1 MQEKVSQLWTLINR
15 SQVAK
20 GQLAFL
26 FIISL
31 VEVAAGLAVPL
42 LTMKLINQIS
52 DAGFTVMSLLPVI
65 AILIVQAL
73 LSAIA
78 FYMMRRLGEKVVA
91 NLRTEVWE
99 HMLHLRLSYYDA
111 HESGET
117 MSRITQDTN
126 VVKEFV
132 TEQLVS
138 FVSGLFAILGAVV
151 VLLWIDWKMTLLL
164 LIAVPL
170 TIFITYPLGEKMYAI
185 SKANQDELAGFGGRL
200 GRILS
205 NIRLVK
211 VSQTEQQELTGG
223 KEQIQQ
229 LYKYGLK
236 EAKIVAILS
245 PLMTLLMMV
254 VLIVIFGYG
263 GSQVATGAITS
274 GELVAIMI
282 YLVQIIMPFT
292 QMATFFT
299 DLQKTLGATERIVEA
314 LDEKREVQ
322 DGKTVPASP
331 QPIHFENVSFKYNE
345 KYVLNGMKFTL
356 APNQTTAFVSRSGG
370 GKTTMFSLMERFYDV
385 TSGQILYG
393 DDNIKAFDLKE
404 WRGLFGYVTQNAPLL
419 NGTIRDNVMYG
430 TAGAT
435 EEEVLAALKA
445 AYAYE
450 FVMQL
455 EKRLDTEVGEGG
467 IKLSGGQKQR
477 IAIARAILRNPRI
490 LLLDEA
496 TSNLDN
502 ESEREVQLAL
512 QALTKNRMTIIIA
525 HRLSTITSADQILVF
540 EDGRLSGQGTHEALQ
555 KTHPFY
561 QQLWRNGRLTEDYK
575 VKKRGFNSNSKFN

>member
-1 MQEKVSQLWTLINR
+1 MSQLWTLMNR
-15 SQVAK
+15 SQIAK

-26 FIISL
+26 FFISL
-31 VEVAAGLAVPL
+31 LEVAAGLVVPL
-42 LTMKLINQIS
+42 MTMKLINQIS
-52 DAGFTVMSLLPVI
+52 DTGFAVTSLLPVI
-65 AILIVQAL
+65 GILIVQAI

-132 TEQLVS
+132 TEQFVS

-170 TIFITYPLGEKMYAI
+170 TIFVTYPLGEKMYAI

-211 VSQTEQQELTGG
+211 ASQTEQQELAGG

-229 LYKYGLK
+229 LYKFGLK

-254 VLIVIFGYG
+254 VLIAIFGYG
-263 GSQVATGAITS
+263 GSQVASGAITS

-282 YLVQIIMPFT
+282 YLVQIIVPFT

-314 LDEKREVQ
+314 LNEKREVQ
-322 DGKTVPASP
+322 DGIPVSDTPL
-331 QPIHFENVSFKYNE
+331 PIHFQNVSFKYNE
-345 KYVLNGMKFTL
+345 KYVLNDMTFTL
-356 APNQTTAFVSRSGG
+356 EPNETTAFVSRSGG
-370 GKTTMFSLMERFYDV
+370 GKTTMFSLIERFYDV
-385 TSGQILYG
+385 TSGAILYG
-393 DDNIKAFDLKE
+393 NENIEQFNLTE
-404 WRGLFGYVTQNAPLL
+404 WRGLFGYVSQNAPLL
-419 NGTIRDNVMYG
+419 NGTILDNVIYG
-430 TAGAT
+430 TNGAS
-435 EEEVLAALKA
+435 EQEVLAALKA
-445 AYAYE
+445 AYAYD

-455 EKRLDTEVGEGG
+455 DKRLDTEVGEGG

-477 IAIARAILRNPRI
+477 IAIARAILQNPRI

-540 EDGRLSGQGTHEALQ
+540 EEGHLSGQGTHEALQ
-555 KTHPFY
+555 KTHPYY
-561 QQLWRNGRLTEDYK
+561 QQLWLNGRLTEDYRK
-575 VKKRGFNSNSKFN
+575 L

>member
-1 MQEKVSQLWTLINR
+1 MKGKVSQLWTLMNR
-15 SQVAK
+15 SQIAK

-26 FIISL
+26 FFISL
-31 VEVAAGLAVPL
+31 LEVAAGLVVPL
-42 LTMKLINQIS
+42 MTMKLINQIS
-52 DAGFTVMSLLPVI
+52 DTGFAVTSLLPVI
-65 AILIVQAL
+65 GILIVQAI

-132 TEQLVS
+132 TEQFVS

-170 TIFITYPLGEKMYAI
+170 TIFVTYPLGEKMYAI

-211 VSQTEQQELTGG
+211 ASQTEQQELAGG

-229 LYKYGLK
+229 LYKFGLK

-263 GSQVATGAITS
+263 GSQVASDAITS

-282 YLVQIIMPFT
+282 YLVQIIVPFT

-314 LDEKREVQ
+314 LDEMREAQ
-322 DGKTVPASP
+322 DGKPVPTTP
-331 QPIHFENVSFKYNE
+331 KPIHFQNVSFKYNE
-345 KYVLNGMKFTL
+345 KYVLNGMTFTL
-356 APNQTTAFVSRSGG
+356 KPNETTAFVSRSGG
-370 GKTTMFSLMERFYDV
+370 GKTTMFSLIERFYDV
-385 TSGQILYG
+385 TSGAILYG
-393 DDNIKAFDLKE
+393 DDNIEQFNLTQ
-404 WRGLFGYVTQNAPLL
+404 WRGLFGYVSQNAPLL

-430 TAGAT
+430 TNGAS
-435 EEEVLAALKA
+435 EQEVLAALKV
-445 AYAYE
+445 AYAYD
-450 FVMQL
+450 FVIQL
-455 EKRLDTEVGEGG
+455 DKHLDTEVGEGG

-540 EDGRLSGQGTHEALQ
+540 EEGHLSGQGTHEALQ
-555 KTHPFY
+555 KTHPYY
-561 QQLWRNGRLTEDYK
+561 QQLWLNGRLTEDYRK
-575 VKKRGFNSNSKFN
+575 L

>member
-1 MQEKVSQLWTLINR
+1 MKR
-15 SQVAK
+15 SQMAK
-20 GQLAFL
+20 GQLVLL
-26 FIISL
+26 FFISI

-42 LTMKLINQIS
+42 LTMKLIDQI
-52 DAGFTVMSLLPVI
+52 ATTGLAFMSLLPVI
-65 AILIVQAL
+65 GVLIVQAV
-73 LSAIA
+73 LSAVT
-78 FYMMRRLGEKVVA
+78 FYMMRRIGEKVVA

-99 HMLHLRLSYYDA
+99 HMLHLELTYYDA

-138 FVSGLFAILGAVV
+138 FVSGLFTILGAVV

-170 TIFITYPLGEKMYAI
+170 TIFVTHPLGEKMYEY
-185 SKANQDELAGFGGRL
+185 SKANQDELAQFGGRL

-211 VSQTEQQELTGG
+211 ASQTEQQELAGG
-223 KEQIQQ
+223 NEQIQQ
-229 LYKYGLK
+229 LYNFGLK
-236 EAKIVAILS
+236 EAKIVAILT
-245 PLMTLLMMV
+245 PLMTLMMMV
-254 VLIVIFGYG
+254 VLIAIFGYG
-263 GSQVATGAITS
+263 GSQVATGAISS

-322 DGKTVPASP
+322 DGKAVPTTS
-331 QPIHFENVSFKYNE
+331 QPIHFQNVSFTYNE
-345 KYVLNGMKFTL
+345 KYVLNGMTFTIK
-356 APNQTTAFVSRSGG
+356 PNETTAFVSRSGG
-370 GKTTMFSLMERFYDV
+370 GKTTMFSLIERFYNV
-385 TSGQILYG
+385 TSGAILYG
-393 DDNIKAFDLKE
+393 TENIEQFNLTE
-404 WRGLFGYVTQNAPLL
+404 WRNLFGYVSQNAPLL

-430 TAGAT
+430 TNGAS
-435 EEEVLAALKA
+435 EQEVLAALKA
-445 AYAYE
+445 AYAYD

-455 EKRLDTEVGEGG
+455 DNQLDTEVGEGG

-477 IAIARAILRNPRI
+477 IAIARAILRNPKI

-512 QALTKNRMTIIIA
+512 QTLKQNRMTIIIA
-525 HRLSTITSADQILVF
+525 HRLSTITNADQILVF
-540 EDGRLSGQGTHEALQ
+540 EEGRLSGQGTHETLQ
-555 KTHPFY
+555 KTHPYY
-561 QQLWRNGRLTEDYK
+561 QQLWRNGHLTKD
-575 VKKRGFNSNSKFN
+575 

>member
-1 MQEKVSQLWTLINR
+1 MQGKISQLWILMKR
-15 SQVAK
+15 SQMANS
-20 GQLAFL
+20 QLVLL
-26 FIISL
+26 FFISI

-52 DAGFTVMSLLPVI
+52 DTGFALTSLLPVI
-65 AILIVQAL
+65 GVLIVQAM
-73 LSAIA
+73 LSAVT
-78 FYMMRRLGEKVVA
+78 FYMMRRLGEGVVA

-99 HMLHLRLSYYDA
+99 HMLHLRLTYYDA

-132 TEQLVS
+132 TEKLVS
-138 FVSGLFAILGAVV
+138 FVSGLFAILGAIV

-170 TIFITYPLGEKMYAI
+170 TIFVTYPLGEKMYAI

-200 GRILS
+200 GRILT

-211 VSQTEQQELTGG
+211 ASQTEQQELAGG
-223 KEQIQQ
+223 EKQIQQ

-236 EAKIVAILS
+236 EAKIVALLS

-254 VLIVIFGYG
+254 VIIAIFGYG
-263 GSQVATGAITS
+263 GSQVASGAISS
-274 GELVAIMI
+274 GELVAIMV

-314 LDEKREVQ
+314 LGEKREVQ
-322 DGKTVPASP
+322 DGKPVTAAS
-331 QPIHFENVSFKYNE
+331 QPIHFENVSFKYNK
-345 KYVLNGMKFTL
+345 KYVLKGMTFTL
-356 APNQTTAFVSRSGG
+356 KPNKTTAFVSRSGG
-370 GKTTMFSLMERFYDV
+370 GKTTMFSLIERFYDV
-385 TSGQILYG
+385 SSGAILYG
-393 DDNIKAFDLKE
+393 KENIKQFNLTE
-404 WRGLFGYVTQNAPLL
+404 WRGLFGYVSQNAPLL

-430 TAGAT
+430 TNGAS
-435 EEEVLAALKA
+435 EQEVLAALKA
-445 AYAYE
+445 AYAYD

-455 EKRLDTEVGEGG
+455 DKRLNTEVGEGG

-540 EDGRLSGQGTHEALQ
+540 EDGRLSGQGTHEELQ
-555 KTHPFY
+555 KTHPYY
-561 QQLWRNGRLTEDYK
+561 QQLWQNGRLTED
-575 VKKRGFNSNSKFN
+575 

>member
-1 MQEKVSQLWTLINR
+1 MQGKISQLWILMKR
-15 SQVAK
+15 SQMANS
-20 GQLAFL
+20 QLVIL
-26 FIISL
+26 FFISI

-52 DAGFTVMSLLPVI
+52 DTGFALTSLLPVI
-65 AILIVQAL
+65 GVLIVQAM
-73 LSAIA
+73 LSAVT
-78 FYMMRRLGEKVVA
+78 FYMMRRLGEGIVA
-91 NLRTEVWE
+91 NLRTEVWA
-99 HMLHLRLSYYDA
+99 HMLHLRLTYYDA

-132 TEQLVS
+132 TEKLVS
-138 FVSGLFAILGAVV
+138 FVSGLFAILGAIV

-170 TIFITYPLGEKMYAI
+170 TIFVTYPLGEKMYAI

-200 GRILS
+200 GRILT

-211 VSQTEQQELTGG
+211 ASQTEQQELAGG
-223 KEQIQQ
+223 EKQIQQ

-254 VLIVIFGYG
+254 VIIAIFGYG
-263 GSQVATGAITS
+263 GSQVASGAISS

-322 DGKTVPASP
+322 DGKPVTAAS
-331 QPIHFENVSFKYNE
+331 QPILFENVSFKYNE
-345 KYVLNGMKFTL
+345 KYVLKGMTFTL
-356 APNQTTAFVSRSGG
+356 KPNETTAFVSRSGG
-370 GKTTMFSLMERFYDV
+370 GKTTMFSLIERFYDV
-385 TSGQILYG
+385 SSGAILYG
-393 DDNIKAFDLKE
+393 KENIEQFNLTE
-404 WRGLFGYVTQNAPLL
+404 WRGLFGYVSQNAPLL

-430 TAGAT
+430 TNGAS
-435 EEEVLAALKA
+435 EQEVLAALKA
-445 AYAYE
+445 AYAYD

-455 EKRLDTEVGEGG
+455 DKRLDTEVGEGG

-540 EDGRLSGQGTHEALQ
+540 EDGRLSGQGTHEELQ
-555 KTHPFY
+555 KTHPYY
-561 QQLWRNGRLTEDYK
+561 QQLWQNGRLTED
-575 VKKRGFNSNSKFN
+575 

>member
-1 MQEKVSQLWTLINR
+1 MQGKISQLWILMKR
-15 SQVAK
+15 SQMANS
-20 GQLAFL
+20 QLVLL
-26 FIISL
+26 FFISI

-52 DAGFTVMSLLPVI
+52 DTGFALTSLLPVI
-65 AILIVQAL
+65 GVLIVQAM
-73 LSAIA
+73 LSAVT
-78 FYMMRRLGEKVVA
+78 FYMMRRLGEGVVA

-99 HMLHLRLSYYDA
+99 HMLHLRLTYYDA

-132 TEQLVS
+132 TEKLVS
-138 FVSGLFAILGAVV
+138 FVSGLFAILGAIV

-170 TIFITYPLGEKMYAI
+170 TIFVTYPLGEKMYAI

-200 GRILS
+200 GRILT

-211 VSQTEQQELTGG
+211 ASQTEQQELAGG
-223 KEQIQQ
+223 EKQIQQ

-236 EAKIVAILS
+236 KAKIVAILS

-254 VLIVIFGYG
+254 VIIAIFGYG
-263 GSQVATGAITS
+263 GSQVASGAISS

-322 DGKTVPASP
+322 DGKPVTAAS

-345 KYVLNGMKFTL
+345 KYVLKGMTFTL
-356 APNQTTAFVSRSGG
+356 KPNETTAFVSRSGG
-370 GKTTMFSLMERFYDV
+370 GKTTMFSLIERFYDV
-385 TSGQILYG
+385 SSGAILYG
-393 DDNIKAFDLKE
+393 KENIEQFNLTD
-404 WRGLFGYVTQNAPLL
+404 WRGLFGYVSQNAPLL

-430 TAGAT
+430 TNGAS
-435 EEEVLAALKA
+435 EQEVLTALKA
-445 AYAYE
+445 AYAYD

-455 EKRLDTEVGEGG
+455 DKRLDTEVGEGG

-502 ESEREVQLAL
+502 ETEREVQLAL

-540 EDGRLSGQGTHEALQ
+540 EDGRLSGQGTHEELQ
-555 KTHPFY
+555 KTHPYY
-561 QQLWRNGRLTEDYK
+561 QQFWQNGRLTED
-575 VKKRGFNSNSKFN
+575 

>member
-1 MQEKVSQLWTLINR
+1 MQGKISQLWILMKR
-15 SQVAK
+15 SQMANS
-20 GQLAFL
+20 QLVLL
-26 FIISL
+26 FFISI

-52 DAGFTVMSLLPVI
+52 DTGFALTSLLPVI
-65 AILIVQAL
+65 GVLIVQAM
-73 LSAIA
+73 LSAVT
-78 FYMMRRLGEKVVA
+78 FYMMRRLGEGVVA

-99 HMLHLRLSYYDA
+99 HMLHLRLTYYDA

-132 TEQLVS
+132 TEKLVS
-138 FVSGLFAILGAVV
+138 FVSGLFAILGAIV

-170 TIFITYPLGEKMYAI
+170 TIFVTYPLGEKMYAI

-200 GRILS
+200 GRILT

-211 VSQTEQQELTGG
+211 ASQTEQQELAGG
-223 KEQIQQ
+223 EKQIQQ

-254 VLIVIFGYG
+254 VIIAIFGYG
-263 GSQVATGAITS
+263 GSQVASGAISS

-322 DGKTVPASP
+322 DGKPVTAAS

-345 KYVLNGMKFTL
+345 KYVLKGMTFTL
-356 APNQTTAFVSRSGG
+356 KPHETTAFVSRSGG
-370 GKTTMFSLMERFYDV
+370 GKTTMFSLIERFYDV
-385 TSGQILYG
+385 SSGAILYG
-393 DDNIKAFDLKE
+393 KENIEQFNLTE
-404 WRGLFGYVTQNAPLL
+404 WRGLFGYVSQNAPLL

-430 TAGAT
+430 TNGAS
-435 EEEVLAALKA
+435 EQEVLAALKA
-445 AYAYE
+445 AYAYD

-455 EKRLDTEVGEGG
+455 DKRLDTEVGEGG

-540 EDGRLSGQGTHEALQ
+540 EDGRLSSQGTHEELQ
-555 KTHPFY
+555 KTHPYY
-561 QQLWRNGRLTEDYK
+561 QQLWQNGRLTED
-575 VKKRGFNSNSKFN
+575 

>member
-1 MQEKVSQLWTLINR
+1 MQGKVSQLWTLMNR
-15 SQVAK
+15 SQIAK
-20 GQLAFL
+20 RQLVFLL
-26 FIISL
+26 FISL
-31 VEVAAGLAVPL
+31 IEVAAGLVVPL
-42 LTMKLINQIS
+42 MTMKLINQIS
-52 DAGFTVMSLLPVI
+52 GAGFAVTSLLPVI
-65 AILIVQAL
+65 GILITQAIF
-73 LSAIA
+73 SAIA
-78 FYMMRRLGEKVVA
+78 FYMMRRLGEQVVA

-132 TEQLVS
+132 TEQFVS

-151 VLLWIDWKMTLLL
+151 ILLWIDWKMTLLL

-170 TIFITYPLGEKMYAI
+170 TIFVTYPLGEKMYGL
-185 SKANQDELAGFGGRL
+185 SKANQDELAHFGGRL

-211 VSQTEQQELTGG
+211 ASQTEQQELTGG
-223 KEQIQQ
+223 RDQIQQ
-229 LYKYGLK
+229 LYKFGLK
-236 EAKIVAILS
+236 EAKIVAVLT

-254 VLIVIFGYG
+254 VLIAIFGYG
-263 GSQVATGAITS
+263 GTQVASGAITS

-299 DLQKTLGATERIVEA
+299 DLQKTLGATERIEEA
-314 LDEKREVQ
+314 LNEKREVQ
-322 DGKTVPASP
+322 DGKQVPATP
-331 QPIHFENVSFKYNE
+331 QPIHFQNVSFKYNE
-345 KYVLNGMKFTL
+345 KYVLNGMTFTL
-356 APNQTTAFVSRSGG
+356 EPNETAAFVSQSGG
-370 GKTTMFSLMERFYDV
+370 GKTTIFSLIERFYDV
-385 TSGQILYG
+385 TSGAILYG
-393 DDNIKAFDLKE
+393 DHNIEQFNLTQ
-404 WRGLFGYVTQNAPLL
+404 WRGLFGYVSQNAPLL
-419 NGTIRDNVMYG
+419 NGTIRDNVIYG
-430 TAGAT
+430 TNGAS
-435 EEEVLAALKA
+435 EQEVLAALQA
-445 AYAYE
+445 AYAYD

-455 EKRLDTEVGEGG
+455 DKRLDTEVGEGG

-477 IAIARAILRNPRI
+477 IAIARAILRNPKI

-512 QALTKNRMTIIIA
+512 QTLTKNRMTIIIA

-540 EDGRLSGQGTHEALQ
+540 EEGRLSGQGTHEALQ
-555 KTHPFY
+555 KKHPYY
-561 QQLWRNGRLTEDYK
+561 QQLWRNGRLTEE
-575 VKKRGFNSNSKFN
+575 

>member
-1 MQEKVSQLWTLINR
+1 MQGKISQLWILMKR
-15 SQVAK
+15 SQMANS
-20 GQLAFL
+20 QLVLL
-26 FIISL
+26 FFISI

-52 DAGFTVMSLLPVI
+52 DTGFALTSLLPVI
-65 AILIVQAL
+65 VVLIIQAM
-73 LSAIA
+73 LSAVT
-78 FYMMRRLGEKVVA
+78 FYMMRRLGEGVVA

-99 HMLHLRLSYYDA
+99 HMLHLRLTYYDA

-132 TEQLVS
+132 TEKLVS
-138 FVSGLFAILGAVV
+138 FVSGLFAILGAIV

-170 TIFITYPLGEKMYAI
+170 TIFVTYPLGEKMYAI

-200 GRILS
+200 GRILT

-211 VSQTEQQELTGG
+211 ASQTEQQELAGG
-223 KEQIQQ
+223 EKQIQQ

-254 VLIVIFGYG
+254 VIIAIFGYG
-263 GSQVATGAITS
+263 GSQVASGAISS

-322 DGKTVPASP
+322 DGKPVTAAS

-345 KYVLNGMKFTL
+345 KYVLKDMTFTL
-356 APNQTTAFVSRSGG
+356 KPNETTAFVSRSGG
-370 GKTTMFSLMERFYDV
+370 GKTTMFSLIERFYDV
-385 TSGQILYG
+385 SSGAILYG
-393 DDNIKAFDLKE
+393 KENIEQFNLTE
-404 WRGLFGYVTQNAPLL
+404 WRGLFGYVSQNAPLL

-430 TAGAT
+430 TNGAS
-435 EEEVLAALKA
+435 EQEVLAALKA
-445 AYAYE
+445 AYAYD

-455 EKRLDTEVGEGG
+455 DKRLDTEVGEGG

-540 EDGRLSGQGTHEALQ
+540 EDGRLSGQGTHEELQ
-555 KTHPFY
+555 KTHPYY
-561 QQLWRNGRLTEDYK
+561 QQLWQNGRLTED
-575 VKKRGFNSNSKFN
+575 

>member
-1 MQEKVSQLWTLINR
+1 MQGKISQLWILMKR
-15 SQVAK
+15 SQMANS
-20 GQLAFL
+20 QLVLL
-26 FIISL
+26 FFISI

-52 DAGFTVMSLLPVI
+52 DTGFALTSLSPVI
-65 AILIVQAL
+65 GVLIVQAM
-73 LSAIA
+73 LSAVT
-78 FYMMRRLGEKVVA
+78 FYMMRRLGEGVVA

-99 HMLHLRLSYYDA
+99 HMLHLRLTYYDA

-132 TEQLVS
+132 TEKLVS
-138 FVSGLFAILGAVV
+138 FVSGLFAILGAIV

-170 TIFITYPLGEKMYAI
+170 TIFVTYPLGEKMYAI

-200 GRILS
+200 GRILT

-211 VSQTEQQELTGG
+211 ASQTEQQELAGG
-223 KEQIQQ
+223 EKQIQQ

-254 VLIVIFGYG
+254 VIIAIFGYG
-263 GSQVATGAITS
+263 GSQVASGAISS

-322 DGKTVPASP
+322 DGKPVTAAS

-345 KYVLNGMKFTL
+345 KYVLKGMTFTL
-356 APNQTTAFVSRSGG
+356 KPNETTVFVSRSGG
-370 GKTTMFSLMERFYDV
+370 GKTTMFSLIERFYDV
-385 TSGQILYG
+385 SSGAILYG
-393 DDNIKAFDLKE
+393 KENIEQFNLTE
-404 WRGLFGYVTQNAPLL
+404 WRGLFGYVSQNAPLL

-430 TAGAT
+430 TNGAS
-435 EEEVLAALKA
+435 EQEVLAALKA
-445 AYAYE
+445 AYAYD

-455 EKRLDTEVGEGG
+455 DKRLDTEVGEGG

-540 EDGRLSGQGTHEALQ
+540 EDGRLSGQGTHEELQ
-555 KTHPFY
+555 KTHPYY
-561 QQLWRNGRLTEDYK
+561 QQLWQNGRLTED
-575 VKKRGFNSNSKFN
+575 

>member
-1 MQEKVSQLWTLINR
+1 M
-15 SQVAK
+15 
-20 GQLAFL
+20 
-26 FIISL
+26 
-31 VEVAAGLAVPL
+31 
-42 LTMKLINQIS
+42 
-52 DAGFTVMSLLPVI
+52 
-65 AILIVQAL
+65 
-73 LSAIA
+73 
-78 FYMMRRLGEKVVA
+78 
-91 NLRTEVWE
+91 
-99 HMLHLRLSYYDA
+99 
-111 HESGET
+111 
-117 MSRITQDTN
+117 
-126 VVKEFV
+126 KEFV

-138 FVSGLFAILGAVV
+138 FVSGLFAIIGAVV
-151 VLLWIDWKMTLLL
+151 ILLWIDWKMTLLL

-170 TIFITYPLGEKMYAI
+170 TIFVTYPLGEKMYEL
-185 SKANQDELAGFGGRL
+185 SKDNQDELAQFGGRL

-211 VSQTEQQELTGG
+211 ASQTEQQELAGG
-223 KEQIQQ
+223 REQIQQ

-254 VLIVIFGYG
+254 VLIAIFGYG
-263 GSQVATGAITS
+263 GSQVATGAISS

-322 DGKTVPASP
+322 DGEAVPATP
-331 QPIHFENVSFKYNE
+331 QPIHFQSVSFKYNE
-345 KYVLNGMKFTL
+345 KYVLNGMTFTL
-356 APNQTTAFVSRSGG
+356 KPNETTAFVSRSGG
-370 GKTTMFSLMERFYDV
+370 GKTTMFSLIERFYDV
-385 TSGQILYG
+385 TSGAILYG
-393 DDNIKAFDLKE
+393 NENIENFNLTE
-404 WRGLFGYVTQNAPLL
+404 WRGLFGYVSQNAPLL

-430 TAGAT
+430 TNGAS
-435 EEEVLAALKA
+435 EQEVLAALKA
-445 AYAYE
+445 AYAYD

-455 EKRLDTEVGEGG
+455 DKCLDTEVGEGG

-512 QALTKNRMTIIIA
+512 QTLTKNRMTIIIA
-525 HRLSTITSADQILVF
+525 HRLSTITNADKILVF
-540 EDGRLSGQGTHEALQ
+540 EEGRLSGQGTHETLQ
-555 KTHPFY
+555 KTHPYY
-561 QQLWRNGRLTEDYK
+561 QQLWHNGRLTED
-575 VKKRGFNSNSKFN
+575 

>member
-1 MQEKVSQLWTLINR
+1 MQGKVSQLWTLMNR
-15 SQVAK
+15 SQMAK
-20 GQLAFL
+20 GQLVLLFFL
-26 FIISL
+26 SI

-52 DAGFTVMSLLPVI
+52 DAGFALMSLLPVI
-65 AILIVQAL
+65 GVLIVQAM
-73 LSAIA
+73 LSAVT
-78 FYMMRRLGEKVVA
+78 FYMMRRLGERVVA
-91 NLRTEVWE
+91 NLRTKVWE
-99 HMLHLRLSYYDA
+99 HMLHLRLTYYDA
-111 HESGET
+111 HESGEA

-170 TIFITYPLGEKMYAI
+170 TIFVTYPLGEKMYAL
-185 SKANQDELAGFGGRL
+185 SKANQDELAQFGGRL

-211 VSQTEQQELTGG
+211 ASQTEQQELAGG
-223 KEQIQQ
+223 REQIQQ
-229 LYKYGLK
+229 LYKFGLK

-254 VLIVIFGYG
+254 VLIAIFGYG
-263 GSQVATGAITS
+263 GSQVALGAISS

-299 DLQKTLGATERIVEA
+299 DLQKTLGATERIIKA

-322 DGKTVPASP
+322 DGEAVRATS
-331 QPIHFENVSFKYNE
+331 QPIHFQNVSFKYNK
-345 KYVLNGMKFTL
+345 KYVLDGMTFTL
-356 APNQTTAFVSRSGG
+356 NPNETTAFVSRSGG
-370 GKTTMFSLMERFYDV
+370 GKTTMFSLIERFYDV
-385 TSGQILYG
+385 TSGEILYG
-393 DDNIKAFDLKE
+393 NENIQQFNLTE
-404 WRGLFGYVTQNAPLL
+404 WRVLFGYVSQNAPLL
-419 NGTIRDNVMYG
+419 HGTIRDNVMYG
-430 TAGAT
+430 MNGAS
-435 EEEVLAALKA
+435 EQEVLAALKA
-445 AYAYE
+445 AYAYD

-455 EKRLDTEVGEGG
+455 DKRLDTEVGEGG

-512 QALTKNRMTIIIA
+512 HALTKNRMTIIIA
-525 HRLSTITSADQILVF
+525 HRLSTITSAGQILVF
-540 EDGRLSGQGTHEALQ
+540 EEGRLSGQGTHEALQ
-555 KTHPFY
+555 KTHPYY
-561 QQLWRNGRLTEDYK
+561 QQLWHNGRLTED
-575 VKKRGFNSNSKFN
+575 

>member
-52 DAGFTVMSLLPVI
+52 DAGFTIMSLLPVI

-170 TIFITYPLGEKMYAI
+170 TIFVTYPLGEKMYAI

-345 KYVLNGMKFTL
+345 KYVLNGMTFTL

>member
-1 MQEKVSQLWTLINR
+1 MQGKISQLWILMKR
-15 SQVAK
+15 SQMANS
-20 GQLAFL
+20 QLVLL
-26 FIISL
+26 FFISI

-52 DAGFTVMSLLPVI
+52 DTGFTLTSLLPVI
-65 AILIVQAL
+65 VVLIVQAM
-73 LSAIA
+73 LSAVT
-78 FYMMRRLGEKVVA
+78 FYMMRRLGEGVVA

-99 HMLHLRLSYYDA
+99 HMLHLRLTYYDA

-132 TEQLVS
+132 TEKLVS
-138 FVSGLFAILGAVV
+138 FVSGLFAILGAIV

-170 TIFITYPLGEKMYAI
+170 TIFVTYPLGEKMYAI

-200 GRILS
+200 GRILT

-211 VSQTEQQELTGG
+211 ASQTEQQELAGG
-223 KEQIQQ
+223 EKQIQQ

-254 VLIVIFGYG
+254 VIIAIFGYG
-263 GSQVATGAITS
+263 GSQVASGAISS

-322 DGKTVPASP
+322 DGKPVTAAS

-345 KYVLNGMKFTL
+345 KYVLKDMTFTL
-356 APNQTTAFVSRSGG
+356 KPNETTAFVSRSGG
-370 GKTTMFSLMERFYDV
+370 GKTTMFSLIERFYDV
-385 TSGQILYG
+385 SSGAILYG
-393 DDNIKAFDLKE
+393 KENIEQFNLTE
-404 WRGLFGYVTQNAPLL
+404 WRGLFGYVSQNAPLL

-430 TAGAT
+430 TNGAS
-435 EEEVLAALKA
+435 EQEVLAALKA
-445 AYAYE
+445 AYAYD

-455 EKRLDTEVGEGG
+455 DKRLDTEVGEGG

-540 EDGRLSGQGTHEALQ
+540 EDGRLSGQGTHEELQ
-555 KTHPFY
+555 KTHPYY
-561 QQLWRNGRLTEDYK
+561 QQLWQNGRLTED
-575 VKKRGFNSNSKFN
+575 

>member
-1 MQEKVSQLWTLINR
+1 MQRKVKQLFTLMNR
-15 SQVAK
+15 SKMAK
-20 GQLAFL
+20 GQFVLLFL
-26 FIISL
+26 LSIL
-31 VEVAAGLAVPL
+31 EVAAGLAVPL
-42 LTMKLINQIS
+42 LTMTLINQIS
-52 DAGFTVMSLLPVI
+52 SSGFTFTSLLPVI
-65 AILIVQAL
+65 GVLIVQAV
-73 LSAIA
+73 LSAVT
-78 FYMMRRLGEKVVA
+78 FYMMRRVGEGAVA

-138 FVSGLFAILGAVV
+138 FVSGLFTILGAVI

-164 LIAVPL
+164 LLAVPI
-170 TIFITYPLGEKMYAI
+170 TIFVTYPLGDKMYEL

-211 VSQTEQQELTGG
+211 ASQTEQQELEGG
-223 KEQIQQ
+223 KAQIQQ
-229 LYKYGLK
+229 LYRFGMK
-236 EAKIVAILS
+236 EAKLVAVLT
-245 PLMTLLMMV
+245 PLMTLIMMI
-254 VLIVIFGYG
+254 VLIAIFGYG
-263 GSQVATGAITS
+263 GSQVASGAISS

-314 LDEKREVQ
+314 LDETREIRA
-322 DGKTVPASP
+322 GKPVPHISL
-331 QPIHFENVSFKYNE
+331 PIHFRNVHFQYNE
-345 KYVLNGMKFTL
+345 KRVLNGMTFTID
-356 APNQTTAFVSRSGG
+356 PNETTAFVSRSGG
-370 GKTTMFSLMERFYDV
+370 GKTTMLSLIERFYDV
-385 TSGQILYG
+385 TEGQILYG
-393 DDNIKAFDLKE
+393 DERIEAFDLDE
-404 WRGLFGYVTQNAPLL
+404 WRTLFGYVSQSAPLL
-419 NGTIRDNVMYG
+419 NGTVRDNVTYG
-430 TAGAT
+430 SPNAT
-435 EEEVLAALKA
+435 ESDIFTALKA
-445 AYAYE
+445 AYAYD

-455 EKRLDTEVGEGG
+455 ENQLDTEVGEGG

-496 TSNLDN
+496 TSSLDN

-512 QALTKNRMTIIIA
+512 NTLTKDRMTIVIA
-525 HRLSTITSADQILVF
+525 HRLSTITGADQILVF
-540 EDGRLSGQGTHEALQ
+540 EDGKLSGQGTHEQLLQ
-555 KTHPFY
+555 THPY
-561 QQLWRNGRLTEDYK
+561 YEQLWHKGRLVEND
-575 VKKRGFNSNSKFN
+575 

>member
-1 MQEKVSQLWTLINR
+1 MQGKISQLWILMYR
-15 SQVAK
+15 SQMAK
-20 GQLAFL
+20 GQLVLL
-26 FIISL
+26 FFISI

-52 DAGFTVMSLLPVI
+52 DSGFAITSLLPVI
-65 AILIVQAL
+65 GVLVVQAIL
-73 LSAIA
+73 SAVT
-78 FYMMRRLGEKVVA
+78 FYMMRRVGENTVA
-91 NLRTEVWE
+91 NLRTEVWD
-99 HMLHLRLSYYDA
+99 HMLHLRLPYYDA

-170 TIFITYPLGEKMYAI
+170 TIFVTYPLGDKMYEL

-211 VSQTEQQELTGG
+211 ASQTEQQELAGG
-223 KEQIQQ
+223 KAQIQQ
-229 LYKYGLK
+229 LYQFGMK
-236 EAKIVAILS
+236 EAKIVAVLT
-245 PLMTLLMMV
+245 PLMTLMMMV
-254 VLIVIFGYG
+254 VLITIFGYG

-299 DLQKTLGATERIVEA
+299 DLQKTLGATERIIDA
-314 LDEKREVQ
+314 LDEKSEVQ
-322 DGKTVPASP
+322 DGEAVPATS
-331 QPIHFENVSFKYNE
+331 QPIHFQNVSFKYNE
-345 KYVLNGMKFTL
+345 KYVLNGMMFTL
-356 APNQTTAFVSRSGG
+356 KPNETTAFVSRSGG
-370 GKTTMFSLMERFYDV
+370 GKTTMFSLIERFYDV
-385 TSGQILYG
+385 TSGAILYG
-393 DDNIKAFDLKE
+393 NENIEQFNLTE
-404 WRGLFGYVTQNAPLL
+404 WRGLFGYVSQNAPLL

-430 TAGAT
+430 TNGAS
-435 EEEVLAALKA
+435 EQEVLAALKA
-445 AYAYE
+445 AYAYD

-455 EKRLDTEVGEGG
+455 DKHLDTEVGEGG

-540 EDGRLSGQGTHEALQ
+540 EEGRLTGQGTHASLQ
-555 KTHPFY
+555 KTHPYY
-561 QQLWRNGRLTEDYK
+561 QQLWRNGHLTED
-575 VKKRGFNSNSKFN
+575 

>member
-170 TIFITYPLGEKMYAI
+170 TIFVTYPLGEKMYAI

-345 KYVLNGMKFTL
+345 KYVLNGMTFTL

>member
-1 MQEKVSQLWTLINR
+1 MQGKISQLWILMKR
-15 SQVAK
+15 SQMANS
-20 GQLAFL
+20 QLVLL
-26 FIISL
+26 FFISI

-52 DAGFTVMSLLPVI
+52 DTGFALTSLLPVI
-65 AILIVQAL
+65 GVLIVQAM
-73 LSAIA
+73 LSAVT
-78 FYMMRRLGEKVVA
+78 FYMMRRLGEGVVA

-99 HMLHLRLSYYDA
+99 HMLHLRLTYYDA

-132 TEQLVS
+132 TEKLVS
-138 FVSGLFAILGAVV
+138 FVSGLFAILGAIV

-170 TIFITYPLGEKMYAI
+170 TIFVTYPLGEKMYAI

-200 GRILS
+200 GRILT

-211 VSQTEQQELTGG
+211 ASQTEQQELAGG
-223 KEQIQQ
+223 EKQIQQ

-254 VLIVIFGYG
+254 VIIAIFGYG
-263 GSQVATGAITS
+263 GSQVASGAISS
-274 GELVAIMI
+274 GELVAIMV

-314 LDEKREVQ
+314 LGEKREVQ
-322 DGKTVPASP
+322 DGKPVTAAS
-331 QPIHFENVSFKYNE
+331 QPIHFENVSFKYNK
-345 KYVLNGMKFTL
+345 KYVLKGMTFTL
-356 APNQTTAFVSRSGG
+356 KPNKTTAFVSRSGG
-370 GKTTMFSLMERFYDV
+370 GKTTMFSLIERFYDV
-385 TSGQILYG
+385 SSGAILYG
-393 DDNIKAFDLKE
+393 KENIKQFNLTE
-404 WRGLFGYVTQNAPLL
+404 WRGLFGYVSQNAPLL

-430 TAGAT
+430 TNGAS
-435 EEEVLAALKA
+435 EQEVLAALKA
-445 AYAYE
+445 AYAYD

-455 EKRLDTEVGEGG
+455 DKRLNTEVGEGG

-540 EDGRLSGQGTHEALQ
+540 EDGRLSGQGTHEELQ
-555 KTHPFY
+555 KTHPYY
-561 QQLWRNGRLTEDYK
+561 QQLWQNGRLTED
-575 VKKRGFNSNSKFN
+575 

>member
-1 MQEKVSQLWTLINR
+1 MQGKISQLWILMKR
-15 SQVAK
+15 SQMANS
-20 GQLAFL
+20 QLVLL
-26 FIISL
+26 FFISI

-52 DAGFTVMSLLPVI
+52 DTGFALTSLSPVI
-65 AILIVQAL
+65 GVLIVQAM
-73 LSAIA
+73 LSAVT
-78 FYMMRRLGEKVVA
+78 FYMMRRLGEGVVA

-99 HMLHLRLSYYDA
+99 HMLHLRLTYYDA

-132 TEQLVS
+132 TEKLVS
-138 FVSGLFAILGAVV
+138 FVSGLFAILGAIV

-170 TIFITYPLGEKMYAI
+170 TIFVTYPLGEKMYAI

-200 GRILS
+200 GRILT

-211 VSQTEQQELTGG
+211 ASQTEQQELAGG
-223 KEQIQQ
+223 EKQIQQ

-254 VLIVIFGYG
+254 VIIAIFGYG
-263 GSQVATGAITS
+263 GSQVASGAISS

-322 DGKTVPASP
+322 DGKPVTAAS

-345 KYVLNGMKFTL
+345 KYVLKGMTFTL
-356 APNQTTAFVSRSGG
+356 KPNETTAFVSRSGG
-370 GKTTMFSLMERFYDV
+370 GKTTMFSLIERFYDV
-385 TSGQILYG
+385 SSGAILYG
-393 DDNIKAFDLKE
+393 KENIEQFNLTE
-404 WRGLFGYVTQNAPLL
+404 WRGLFGYVSQNAPLL

-430 TAGAT
+430 TNGAS
-435 EEEVLAALKA
+435 EQEVLGALKA
-445 AYAYE
+445 AYAYD

-455 EKRLDTEVGEGG
+455 DKHLDTEVGEGG

-540 EDGRLSGQGTHEALQ
+540 EDGRLSGQGTQEELQ
-555 KTHPFY
+555 KTHPYY
-561 QQLWRNGRLTEDYK
+561 QQLWQNGRLTED
-575 VKKRGFNSNSKFN
+575 

>member
-52 DAGFTVMSLLPVI
+52 DAGFTIMSLLPVI

-170 TIFITYPLGEKMYAI
+170 TIFVTYPLGEKMYAI

-322 DGKTVPASP
+322 DGKTVPVSP

-345 KYVLNGMKFTL
+345 KYVLNGMTFTL

-370 GKTTMFSLMERFYDV
+370 GKTTMFSLIERFYDV

-435 EEEVLAALKA
+435 EEEVLAALKS

>member
-1 MQEKVSQLWTLINR
+1 MQGKIPQLWILMNR
-15 SQVAK
+15 SRMAK
-20 GQLAFL
+20 GQLVLL
-26 FIISL
+26 FFISI

-52 DAGFTVMSLLPVI
+52 DTGFVFTSLLPVI
-65 AILIVQAL
+65 GVLIVQAM
-73 LSAIA
+73 LSAVT

-99 HMLHLRLSYYDA
+99 HMLHLRISYYDA

-132 TEQLVS
+132 TEQFVA
-138 FVSGLFAILGAVV
+138 FVSGIFAILGAVV

-170 TIFITYPLGEKMYAI
+170 TIFVTYPLGEKMYAI
-185 SKANQDELAGFGGRL
+185 SKDNQDELAGFGGRL

-211 VSQTEQQELTGG
+211 ASQTEQQELAGG
-223 KEQIQQ
+223 KEQIHQ

-245 PLMTLLMMV
+245 PLMTLLVMV
-254 VLIVIFGYG
+254 VLIAIFGYG
-263 GSQVATGAITS
+263 GSQVASGAISS

-314 LDEKREVQ
+314 LNEKREVQ
-322 DGKTVPASP
+322 DGKPVSATPL
-331 QPIHFENVSFKYNE
+331 PIHFQNVSFKYNE
-345 KYVLNGMKFTL
+345 KYVLNDMTFTL
-356 APNQTTAFVSRSGG
+356 EPNETTAFVSRSGG
-370 GKTTMFSLMERFYDV
+370 GKTTMFSLIERFYDV
-385 TSGQILYG
+385 TAGAILYG
-393 DDNIKAFDLKE
+393 NENIEQFNLTE
-404 WRGLFGYVTQNAPLL
+404 WRGLFGYVSQNAPLL

-430 TAGAT
+430 TNGAS
-435 EEEVLAALKA
+435 EQEVLAALKA
-445 AYAYE
+445 AYSYD

-455 EKRLDTEVGEGG
+455 DKRLDTEVGEGG

-496 TSNLDN
+496 TTNLDN

-540 EDGRLSGQGTHEALQ
+540 EEGRLSGQGTHEALQ
-555 KTHPFY
+555 KTHPYY
-561 QQLWRNGRLTEDYK
+561 QQLWHNGRLTED
-575 VKKRGFNSNSKFN
+575 

>member
-1 MQEKVSQLWTLINR
+1 MQGKVLQLWTLMNR
-15 SQVAK
+15 SQMAR
-20 GQLAFL
+20 GQLVLL
-26 FIISL
+26 FFISI
-31 VEVAAGLAVPL
+31 VEVAAGLAVPI
-42 LTMKLINQIS
+42 LTMKLINRIS
-52 DAGFTVMSLLPVI
+52 GSGFAFTSFLPVI
-65 AILIVQAL
+65 GVLIVQAV
-73 LSAIA
+73 LSAVA
-78 FYMMRRLGEKVVA
+78 FYMMRRLGERVVA
-91 NLRTEVWE
+91 KLRTEVWE

-164 LIAVPL
+164 FIAVPL
-170 TIFITYPLGEKMYAI
+170 TIFVTYPLGDKMYDI
-185 SKANQDELAGFGGRL
+185 SKANQDELASFGGRL
-200 GRILS
+200 GRVLS

-211 VSQTEQQELTGG
+211 ASQTEQQELAGG
-223 KEQIQQ
+223 KSQIQQ
-229 LYKYGLK
+229 LYQFGMR
-236 EAKIVAILS
+236 EAKIVAILT
-245 PLMTLLMMV
+245 PLMTLMMMV
-254 VLIVIFGYG
+254 VLIAIFGYG

-282 YLVQIIMPFT
+282 YLMQIIMPFT

-314 LDEKREVQ
+314 LDETREEQ
-322 DGKTVPASP
+322 NGLPVPTSAR
-331 QPIHFENVSFKYNE
+331 PIHFDNVSLKYNE
-345 KYVLNGMKFTL
+345 KYVLNNMTFTIE
-356 APNQTTAFVSRSGG
+356 PNTTTAFVSRSGG

-393 DDNIKAFDLKE
+393 DDNIETFDLKE
-404 WRGLFGYVTQNAPLL
+404 WRALFGYVSQNAPLL
-419 NGTIRDNVMYG
+419 NGTIRDNVTYG
-430 TAGAT
+430 TPNAT
-435 EEEVLAALKA
+435 EEEMMVALKA
-445 AYAYE
+445 AYAYD

-502 ESEREVQLAL
+502 ESERELQLAL
-512 QALTKNRMTIIIA
+512 QALTEKRITIIIA
-525 HRLSTITSADQILVF
+525 HRLSTITNADQILVF
-540 EDGRLSGQGTHEALQ
+540 EDGRLSGQGAHETLQ
-555 KTHPFY
+555 QTYPYY
-561 QQLWRNGRLTEDYK
+561 QQLWANGFLAEK
-575 VKKRGFNSNSKFN
+575 

>member
-1 MQEKVSQLWTLINR
+1 MQGKISQLWILMKR
-15 SQVAK
+15 SQMANS
-20 GQLAFL
+20 QLVLL
-26 FIISL
+26 FFISI

-52 DAGFTVMSLLPVI
+52 DTGFALTSLLPVI
-65 AILIVQAL
+65 VVLIVQAM
-73 LSAIA
+73 LSAVT
-78 FYMMRRLGEKVVA
+78 FYMMRRLGEGVVA

-99 HMLHLRLSYYDA
+99 HMLHLRLTYYDA

-132 TEQLVS
+132 TEKLVS
-138 FVSGLFAILGAVV
+138 FVSGLFAILGAIV

-170 TIFITYPLGEKMYAI
+170 TIFVTYPLGEKMYAI

-200 GRILS
+200 GRILT

-211 VSQTEQQELTGG
+211 ASQTEQQELAGG
-223 KEQIQQ
+223 EKQIQQ

-254 VLIVIFGYG
+254 VIIAIFGYG
-263 GSQVATGAITS
+263 GSQVASGAISS

-322 DGKTVPASP
+322 DGKPVTAAS

-345 KYVLNGMKFTL
+345 KYVLKDMTFTL
-356 APNQTTAFVSRSGG
+356 KPNETTAFVSRSGG
-370 GKTTMFSLMERFYDV
+370 GKTTMFSLIERFYDV
-385 TSGQILYG
+385 SSGAILYG
-393 DDNIKAFDLKE
+393 KENIEQFNLTE
-404 WRGLFGYVTQNAPLL
+404 WRGLFGYVSQNAPLL

-430 TAGAT
+430 TNGAS
-435 EEEVLAALKA
+435 EQEVLAALKA
-445 AYAYE
+445 AYAYD

-455 EKRLDTEVGEGG
+455 DKRLDTEVGEGG

-540 EDGRLSGQGTHEALQ
+540 EDGRLSGQGTHEELQ
-555 KTHPFY
+555 KTHPYY
-561 QQLWRNGRLTEDYK
+561 QQLWQNGRLTED
-575 VKKRGFNSNSKFN
+575 

>member
-170 TIFITYPLGEKMYAI
+170 TIFVTYPLGEKMYAI

-345 KYVLNGMKFTL
+345 KYVLNGMTFTL

-393 DDNIKAFDLKE
+393 DDNIEAFDLKE

-455 EKRLDTEVGEGG
+455 EKRLDKEVGEGG

-555 KTHPFY
+555 KIHPFY